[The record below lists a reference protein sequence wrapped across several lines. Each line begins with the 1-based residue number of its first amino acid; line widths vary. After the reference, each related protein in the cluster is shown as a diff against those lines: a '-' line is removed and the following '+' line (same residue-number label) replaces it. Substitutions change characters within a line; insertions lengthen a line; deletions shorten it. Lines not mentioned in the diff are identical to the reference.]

1 VRTVFGAVLA
11 AALLTAC
18 GSGEDAQSAQS
29 NVATET
35 ANGESAGGADSAKGA
50 GGAEGGAPPGG
61 GMPAMAVEV
70 ATAKAEA
77 VVDEVEATGAVEA
90 VQSIELR
97 PEGDG
102 RLVQIYVREGS
113 IVGRGTPLFK
123 IDDASLKAQVA
134 RAEAERDLA
143 RQALTRTRQLVEQN
157 ATSASELERAEATAR
172 GTQASLDLLELSLE
186 RTTVRAPFG
195 GVAGRRLVSLGDYV
209 TPQRALISLQ
219 TYDPQRAVFQVPER
233 YADRVANGQRVQ
245 FTVAA
250 LPGKRFTG
258 VVDFVDPVVQL
269 PGRTVLVKARVPNP
283 RRELQAGMFIEA
295 SLATATRANAIVV
308 PEDAVLT
315 SLNQRIVWV
324 VTPDKKVE
332 RREVKIGV
340 RRAGFVEITEGVKAG
355 EKVVVGGAERLQPGM
370 GVNPV
375 ERAA

>member
-1 VRTVFGAVLA
+1 MRTVLGVALAVAVLA
-11 AALLTAC
+11 AC
-18 GSGEDAQSAQS
+18 GGGEEAESAQTGT
-29 NVATET
+29 ATET
-35 ANGESAGGADSAKGA
+35 ANGESAGADSAG
-50 GGAEGGAPPGG
+50 GGAPAAEAPPPGG
-61 GMPAMAVEV
+61 GMPPMPVEV
-70 ATAKAEA
+70 ATAKAET
-77 VVDEVEATGAVEA
+77 VIDEIQATGTVEA

-97 PEGDG
+97 PEADG

-113 IVGRGTPLFK
+113 VVGRGTPLFK
-123 IDDASLKAQVA
+123 IDDQALRAQVA

-143 RQALTRTRQLVEQN
+143 QQALTRTRQLLQQN

-172 GTQASLDLLELSLE
+172 STQASLDLLQLSLT

-209 TPQRALISLQ
+209 TPQRPLISLQ
-219 TYDPQRAVFQVPER
+219 TFDPQRAVFQIPER
-233 YADRVANGQRVQ
+233 FADRVGNGQRVQ

-250 LPGKRFTG
+250 LPGKMFTG

-269 PGRTVLVKARVPNP
+269 PGRTVLVKASVPNP

-295 SLATATRANAIVV
+295 SLATSTRPNAVVV

-315 SLNQRIVWV
+315 SLNQRVTWV
-324 VTPDKKVE
+324 VLPDNKVD

-355 EKVVVGGAERLQPGM
+355 EKVVVGGAERLMPGASVM
-370 GVNPV
+370 PV
-375 ERAA
+375 ERK

>member
-1 VRTVFGAVLA
+1 MRTVFGVVLA
-11 AALLTAC
+11 AGVLAAC
-18 GSGEDAQSAQS
+18 GGGEEAQSAQTG
-29 NVATET
+29 AALET
-35 ANGESAGGADSAKGA
+35 AHGESAGADSGKGA
-50 GGAEGGAPPGG
+50 PAAEAPPPGG

-70 ATAKAEA
+70 ATAKSET
-77 VVDEVEATGAVEA
+77 VVDEIQATGTVEA

-97 PEGDG
+97 PEADG

-123 IDDASLKAQVA
+123 IDDQALKAQVA

-143 RQALTRTRQLVEQN
+143 QQALTRTRQLLQQN

-172 GTQASLDLLELSLE
+172 STQAALDLFQLSLT

-233 YADRVANGQRVQ
+233 FADRVGNGQRVR

-250 LPGKRFTG
+250 LPGKTFTG

-269 PGRTVLVKARVPNP
+269 PGRTVLVKANVPNP

-295 SLATATRANAIVV
+295 NLATSTRPGAVVV
-308 PEDAVLT
+308 PEEAVLT
-315 SLNQRIVWV
+315 SLNQRVAWV
-324 VTPDKKVE
+324 VLPDNKVD
-332 RREVKIGV
+332 RREVTIGV
-340 RRAGFVEITEGVKAG
+340 RRSGFVEITKGVAAG
-355 EKVVVGGAERLQPGM
+355 ERVVVGGAERLQPGAP
-370 GVNPV
+370 VNPV
-375 ERAA
+375 ERK

>member
-1 VRTVFGAVLA
+1 VRTVFGVVLAAAVLA
-11 AALLTAC
+11 AC
-18 GSGEDAQSAQS
+18 GGGEEAQSAQTGT
-29 NVATET
+29 ALET
-35 ANGESAGGADSAKGA
+35 ANGESAGADSAKGTEA
-50 GGAEGGAPPGG
+50 AEAAPPGG

-70 ATAKAEA
+70 ATAKTET
-77 VVDEVEATGAVEA
+77 VIDEIQATGTVEA

-97 PEGDG
+97 PEAEG

-123 IDDASLKAQVA
+123 IDDQALKAQVA

-143 RQALTRTRQLVEQN
+143 QQALTRTRQLLEQN

-172 GTQASLDLLELSLE
+172 STQASLDLLQLSLT

-209 TPQRALISLQ
+209 NPQRALISLQ
-219 TYDPQRAVFQVPER
+219 TYDPQRAVFQIPER
-233 YADRVANGQRVQ
+233 FTDRVGNGQRVR

-250 LPGKRFTG
+250 LPGKTFTG

-269 PGRTVLVKARVPNP
+269 PGRTVLVKASVPNP

-295 SLATATRANAIVV
+295 SLATASRPNAVVV

-315 SLNQRIVWV
+315 SLNQRVAWV
-324 VTPDKKVE
+324 VSPDNKVD

-340 RRAGFVEITEGVKAG
+340 RRAGFVEITDGVKAG

-375 ERAA
+375 ERAG

>member
-1 VRTVFGAVLA
+1 MRTVFGVMLA
-11 AALLTAC
+11 AAMMAAC
-18 GSGEDAQSAQS
+18 GGEEAGDAVETA
-29 NVATET
+29 ATES
-35 ANGESAGGADSAKGA
+35 ANGESAGGPDSGA
-50 GGAEGGAPPGG
+50 APAEGAPPGG

-70 ATAKAEA
+70 ATVMSEA
-77 VVDEVEATGAVEA
+77 VVDEIEATGAVEA

-97 PEGDG
+97 PEVEG

-113 IVGRGTPLFK
+113 IVRAGTPLFK
-123 IDDASLKAQVA
+123 IDDASLRAQVA

-143 RQALTRTRQLVEQN
+143 RQALARTQQLLQQN

-172 GTQASLDLLELSLE
+172 STQASLDLLQLSLQ
-186 RTTVRAPFG
+186 RTTVRAPFT

-209 TPQRALISLQ
+209 TPQRALIALQ

-233 YADRVANGQRVQ
+233 FADRVSTGQRVQ

-250 LPGKRFTG
+250 LSGRSFTG

-283 RRELQAGMFIEA
+283 QRELQAGMFIEA
-295 SLATATRANAIVV
+295 RLATATRENATVV

-324 VTPDKKVE
+324 VGPDNKVD
-332 RREVKIGV
+332 RRDVKLGV
-340 RRAGFVEITEGVKAG
+340 RRAGFVEITEGVTAG

-370 GVNPV
+370 PVNPV
-375 ERAA
+375 PRT

>member
-1 VRTVFGAVLA
+1 VRTVLGVVLA
-11 AALLTAC
+11 AVVLAAC
-18 GSGEDAQSAQS
+18 GGGEEAESAQ
-29 NVATET
+29 AGTALET
-35 ANGESAGGADSAKGA
+35 ANGESAGADSAKGA
-50 GGAEGGAPPGG
+50 GAAEAPPPGG

-77 VVDEVEATGAVEA
+77 VVDEIQATGTVEA

-97 PEGDG
+97 PEADG

-123 IDDASLKAQVA
+123 IDDQALKAQVA

-143 RQALTRTRQLVEQN
+143 QQALTRTRQLLQQN

-172 GTQASLDLLELSLE
+172 STQASLDLLQLSLT

-195 GVAGRRLVSLGDYV
+195 GVAGQRLVSLGDYV
-209 TPQRALISLQ
+209 TPQRPLISLQ
-219 TYDPQRAVFQVPER
+219 TYDPQRAVFQIPER
-233 YADRVANGQRVQ
+233 FADRVGNGQRVQ
-245 FTVAA
+245 FAVAA
-250 LPGKRFTG
+250 LPGKTFTG

-295 SLATATRANAIVV
+295 RLATATRPNAIVV
-308 PEDAVLT
+308 PEDAVLA
-315 SLNQRIVWV
+315 SLNQRVVWV
-324 VTPDKKVE
+324 VLPDNKVD
-332 RREVKIGV
+332 RREVTIGV
-340 RRAGFVEITEGVKAG
+340 RRAGFVEITKGVTAG

-370 GVNPV
+370 AVNPV
-375 ERAA
+375 ERR

>member
-1 VRTVFGAVLA
+1 VRTVFGVVLA
-11 AALLTAC
+11 AAMLTAC
-18 GSGEDAQSAQS
+18 GGGEEAETAQA

-35 ANGESAGGADSAKGA
+35 ANGESAGGADSAGGA
-50 GGAEGGAPPGG
+50 GGAEGAGPPGG

-77 VVDEVEATGAVEA
+77 VIDEVEATGAVEA

-97 PEGDG
+97 PETEG

-143 RQALTRTRQLVEQN
+143 QQALTRTRQLLQQN

-172 GTQASLDLLELSLE
+172 GTQASLDLLKLSLE

-209 TPQRALISLQ
+209 TSQRALISLQ

-233 YADRVANGQRVQ
+233 FADRVDNGQRVQ

-250 LPGKRFTG
+250 IPGKTFIG

-269 PGRTVLVKARVPNP
+269 PGRTVLVKAQVPNP

-295 SLATATRANAIVV
+295 KLATATRPNAVVV

-324 VTPDKKVE
+324 VGPDKKVD

-340 RRAGFVEITEGVKAG
+340 RRSGFVEITEGVTAG

-375 ERAA
+375 ERA

>member
-1 VRTVFGAVLA
+1 MRTVFGVVLAAAVLA
-11 AALLTAC
+11 AC
-18 GSGEDAQSAQS
+18 GGGEEAQSAQTG
-29 NVATET
+29 AALET
-35 ANGESAGGADSAKGA
+35 ANGESAGADSAKSA
-50 GGAEGGAPPGG
+50 PAAEAPPPGG

-70 ATAKAEA
+70 ATAKSET
-77 VVDEVEATGAVEA
+77 VVDEIQATGTVEA

-97 PEGDG
+97 PEADG

-123 IDDASLKAQVA
+123 IDDQALKAQVA

-143 RQALTRTRQLVEQN
+143 QQALTRTRQLLQQN

-172 GTQASLDLLELSLE
+172 STQAALDLFQLSLT

-233 YADRVANGQRVQ
+233 FADRVGNGQRVR

-250 LPGKRFTG
+250 LPGKSFTG

-269 PGRTVLVKARVPNP
+269 PGRTVLVKANVPNP

-295 SLATATRANAIVV
+295 NLATATRPGAVVV

-315 SLNQRIVWV
+315 SLNQRVTWV
-324 VTPDKKVE
+324 VLPDNKVE
-332 RREVKIGV
+332 RREVTIGV
-340 RRAGFVEITEGVKAG
+340 RRSGFVEITKGVAAG
-355 EKVVVGGAERLQPGM
+355 ERVVVGGAERLQPGAP
-370 GVNPV
+370 VNPV
-375 ERAA
+375 ERK

>member
-1 VRTVFGAVLA
+1 MLLGVMLTA
-11 AALLTAC
+11 AWLTAC
-18 GSGEDAQSAQS
+18 GGGEEAQSAQA
-29 NVATET
+29 NVAAET
-35 ANGESAGGADSAKGA
+35 ANGETAGADTGKRAEGAK
-50 GGAEGGAPPGG
+50 GGAPPGG

-70 ATAKAEA
+70 ATAKSEA
-77 VVDEVEATGAVEA
+77 VIDEIQATGAVEA

-97 PEGDG
+97 PEVEG

-113 IVGRGTPLFK
+113 IVRQGTPLFK
-123 IDDASLKAQVA
+123 IDDASLRAQVA

-143 RQALTRTRQLVEQN
+143 QQALARTRQLLQQN

-172 GTQASLDLLELSLE
+172 GTQASLDLLQLSLQ
-186 RTTVRAPFG
+186 RTTVRAPFS

-209 TPQRALISLQ
+209 TPQRPLLTLQ
-219 TYDPQRAVFQVPER
+219 TYDPQRAVFQIPER
-233 YADRVANGQRVQ
+233 FADRVAVGQRVQ
-245 FTVAA
+245 FAVAA
-250 LPGKRFTG
+250 LPGKNFTG

-295 SLATATRANAIVV
+295 RLATATRENAVVV

-315 SLNQRIVWV
+315 SLNQRVVWV
-324 VTPDKKVE
+324 VNPGNKVD

-340 RRAGFVEITEGVKAG
+340 RRAGSVEITEGVTAG

-370 GVNPV
+370 PVNPV
-375 ERAA
+375 ERKQG

>member
-1 VRTVFGAVLA
+1 MKTLFGVVIA
-11 AALLTAC
+11 AALMAAC
-18 GSGEDAQSAQS
+18 GGGDEAQSAQTGT
-29 NVATET
+29 ALET
-35 ANGESAGGADSAKGA
+35 ANGESAGADSGA
-50 GGAEGGAPPGG
+50 APEAPPPGG

-70 ATAKAEA
+70 ATAQSET
-77 VVDEVEATGAVEA
+77 VIDELQATGTVEA

-97 PEGDG
+97 PEADG

-123 IDDASLKAQVA
+123 IDDQALKAQVA

-143 RQALTRTRQLVEQN
+143 QQALTRTRQLLQQN

-172 GTQASLDLLELSLE
+172 STQASLDLLQLSLT

-195 GVAGRRLVSLGDYV
+195 GVVGRRLVSLGDYV

-233 YADRVANGQRVQ
+233 FADRVGNGQRVQ

-250 LPGKRFTG
+250 LPGKNFTG

-269 PGRTVLVKARVPNP
+269 PGRTVLVKASVPNP

-295 SLATATRANAIVV
+295 SLATATRPNAVVV

-315 SLNQRIVWV
+315 SLNQRVAWV
-324 VTPDKKVE
+324 VSPDNKVE

-340 RRAGFVEITEGVKAG
+340 RRAGFVEITEGVTAG
-355 EKVVVGGAERLQPGM
+355 EKVVVGGAERLMPGAP
-370 GVNPV
+370 VNPV
-375 ERAA
+375 PRG